1 MATRARVTG
10 GVEASA
16 SAPEAQE
23 NDAQSLHRCLRDI
36 VALST
41 LPAIWSNAS
50 SARIAESLAGS
61 LFTMLVPEF
70 VFVCLTGSTQ
80 TPPVSV
86 AQTGRSETSPAV
98 AEQVGPRIM
107 EWARTRDPEELL
119 PLNSPTADG
128 NMLCVVTRAIGF
140 NAELGVIGVAFA
152 EGNPISPIHH
162 VILNVAATQAGT
174 ATQRAHLL
182 DSLRNSE
189 ERFRSLVSVIT
200 NVPWVSDPAGR
211 FVSPQAA
218 WEAYTAQSWQEHQGF
233 GWMEALHPEDRAR
246 VKETWETACASR
258 TLYQSEGRIWHA
270 ASGEWRHFMA
280 RATPL
285 FNADRSVREWVGTY
299 TDVENEKRSQRA
311 LRENEAHLRAMFD
324 ALPAAI

>member
-119 PLNSPTADG
+119 PLNS
-128 NMLCVVTRAIGF
+128 R
-140 NAELGVIGVAFA
+140 
-152 EGNPISPIHH
+152 
-162 VILNVAATQAGT
+162 
-174 ATQRAHLL
+174 
-182 DSLRNSE
+182 SE
-189 ERFRSLVSVIT
+189 EHTSEL
-200 NVPWVSDPAGR
+200 
-211 FVSPQAA
+211 
-218 WEAYTAQSWQEHQGF
+218 QS
-233 GWMEALHPEDRAR
+233 
-246 VKETWETACASR
+246 
-258 TLYQSEGRIWHA
+258 
-270 ASGEWRHFMA
+270 
-280 RATPL
+280 
-285 FNADRSVREWVGTY
+285 
-299 TDVENEKRSQRA
+299 
-311 LRENEAHLRAMFD
+311 REN
-324 ALPAAI
+324 